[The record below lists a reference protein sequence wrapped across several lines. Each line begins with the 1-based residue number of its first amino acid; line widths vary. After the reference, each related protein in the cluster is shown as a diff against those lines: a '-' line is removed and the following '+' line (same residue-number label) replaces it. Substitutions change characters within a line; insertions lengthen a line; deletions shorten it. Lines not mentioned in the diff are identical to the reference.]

1 MKELKA
7 VRKPTTK
14 DQVERMYKVAYY
26 LDRSFFK
33 PADLIDFGLDI
44 YRLKEFGEVK
54 MKKPWAKIKSLS
66 DGIWARMTDS
76 MKVMFF
82 WSYYCE
88 GLDYLRLILG
98 EMEPLMKDVAVEQ
111 RTVEAMSRT
120 MSLKLPPALQTKIK
134 EGFGRE
140 WGRE

>member
-1 MKELKA
+1 MRELKA

-33 PADLIDFGLDI
+33 PADILDFGLDI

-54 MKKPWAKIKSLS
+54 MKKPWAKIKPLA

-82 WSYYCE
+82 WSYYCQ
-88 GLDYLRLILG
+88 GLDYLALLLS
-98 EMEPLMKDVAVEQ
+98 ELEPLVQNVTQERRALETLQSSMC
-111 RTVEAMSRT
+111 
-120 MSLKLPPALQTKIK
+120 LKLPSELQEKIRQ
-134 EGFGRE
+134 GFGRE
-140 WGRE
+140 WGSD

>member
-1 MKELKA
+1 VKELKP

-33 PADLIDFGLDI
+33 PADILDFGLDI

-54 MKKPWAKIKSLS
+54 MKRAWSKIRPQAEAL
-66 DGIWARMTDS
+66 WVRMTDS
-76 MKVMFF
+76 MKVMFY

-88 GLDYLRLILG
+88 GLDYLRLILA
-98 EMEPLMKDVAVEQ
+98 EMEPLVKNVGPE
-111 RTVEAMSRT
+111 RSGVEALSSSMSH
-120 MSLKLPPALQTKIK
+120 KLPPALQTKIS

>member
-14 DQVERMYKVAYY
+14 DQVLRMYKVAYY

-33 PADLIDFGLDI
+33 PADLVDFGLDI

-54 MKKPWAKIKSLS
+54 MKKTWVKIRPYA
-66 DGIWARMTDS
+66 DGLWNRMTDS

-88 GLDYLRLILG
+88 GLDYLRLILA
-98 EMEPLMKDVAVEQ
+98 EMEPLVKNVGPE
-111 RTVEAMSRT
+111 RGGVEALSSSMSQ
-120 MSLKLPPALQTKIK
+120 KLPPALQTKIK

-140 WGRE
+140 WGSE

>member
-14 DQVERMYKVAYY
+14 DQVLRMYKVAYY

-33 PADLIDFGLDI
+33 PADLVDFGLDI
-44 YRLKEFGEVK
+44 YRLKEFGEVR
-54 MKKPWAKIKSLS
+54 MKKTWSKIRPQADQL
-66 DGIWARMTDS
+66 WARMTDP
-76 MKVMFF
+76 MKAMFY

-98 EMEPLMKDVAVEQ
+98 EMEPFVKNVALDRSGIEELS
-111 RTVEAMSRT
+111 RSMSQ
-120 MSLKLPPALQTKIK
+120 KLPPALQSKIVQ
-134 EGFGRE
+134 GFGRE
-140 WGRE
+140 WGSE